1 MAEKDFKVKKGLIV
15 GDLTSTGY
23 VKVSTVGS
31 ALTTS
36 STIST
41 SDLSGVVSAANGGT
55 GINNGS
61 STITLG
67 GNLST
72 SGAATLG
79 SSTHTL
85 SLVTTGNT
93 SVTLPTTGT
102 LATLS
107 GSESLTNKKLGSLTS
122 NGIVTT
128 SGGDG
133 TLSVTA
139 TTGSGDVVLATS
151 PTLVTPTLGAA
162 TATSINGL
170 AITSSTG
177 TLTIANGKTATVS
190 NTLTFTGT
198 DSSSVAFGGGG
209 TVAYTGDKLN
219 AFAATSSSELAG
231 VISDETGSGALVFGT
246 SPTFTTGIDGGATF
260 AAFASS
266 TDLTIGYSGI
276 NSSTTNISVAATNDG
291 QTKTVNIGTNGDN
304 GSTTIIN
311 IGTDTDTGSVS
322 NVNIGST
329 SGGTVTIKKD
339 LTVTGDLIVNGSTTT
354 INSTTLS
361 VDDKNIELASTA
373 SPSDASADGAGITV
387 KGTTDKT
394 FNWVDSTDAWT
405 SSEHMNLASGKAYYI
420 NGTSVLNGT
429 TLGSGV
435 TSSSLTSVGTIA
447 TGTWQGTAV
456 AVAYGGTGATD
467 AATARTNLGLAIGTD
482 VQAYNST
489 LAAVAG
495 GTYTGDDSIATVG
508 TITAGTWNG
517 STIAVANGGTGATTA
532 TGAINNLLPSQGSA
546 ANKYLKSDGTNVSWA
561 TIPSGGAGDLT
572 GDTLASNVLNS
583 SLTSVGTL
591 TGLNINGVITLKS
604 SGTDA
609 AKTSATAYTLSA
621 ATATAVDSVAASGVE
636 AVEYTVSLMQGTS
649 TNMRMRTSKIL
660 AQHNSGTG
668 VVDYVEYGI
677 IETGS
682 ALMAGVSV
690 EAALNNSNIELQVTV
705 TDANTNNVTC
715 RVVRTVLL

>member
-36 STIST
+36 STVST

-67 GNLST
+67 GNLLT

-107 GSESLTNKKLGSLTS
+107 GSESLTNKKLGSLTT

-170 AITSSTG
+170 AITNSTG

-198 DSSSVAFGGGG
+198 DSSSVAFGNGG

-260 AAFASS
+260 GAFTSS
-266 TDLTIGYSGI
+266 TTLTVGYSGGS
-276 NSSTTNISVAATNDG
+276 SSTTNISTGGVDSG
-291 QTKTVNIGTNGDN
+291 ETKT
-304 GSTTIIN
+304 IN
-311 IGTDTDTGSVS
+311 IGTGGDSGSVT
-322 NVNIGST
+322 NINIGS
-329 SGGTVTIKKD
+329 SEGGTVTINKD

-361 VDDKNIELASTA
+361 VDDKNIELASTT

-429 TLGSGV
+429 TLGSGI

-456 AVAYGGTGATD
+456 AVGYGGTGATD

-532 TGAINNLLPSQGSA
+532 TGAINNLLPSQASA
-546 ANKYLKSDGTNVSWA
+546 TNKYLKSDGTNVSWA
-561 TIPSGGAGDLT
+561 AVPTGAAGDLT
-572 GDTLASNVLNS
+572 GDTLASNVVNS

-591 TGLNINGVITLKS
+591 TGLNVNGVITLKS

-715 RVVRTVLL
+715 RVLRTVLL

>member
-1 MAEKDFKVKKGLIV
+1 MAEKDFKVKKGIIV

-36 STIST
+36 STISA
-41 SDLSGVVSAANGGT
+41 SDLSGVVSSANGGT
-55 GINNGS
+55 GVNNGS

-67 GNLST
+67 GNLTT
-72 SGAATLG
+72 SGTATIG
-79 SSTHTL
+79 SSSHTVAF
-85 SLVTTGNT
+85 VTTGNT

-107 GSESLTNKKLGSLTS
+107 GAESLTNKKLGSLTT

-133 TLSVTA
+133 SLSVTG
-139 TTGSGDVVLATS
+139 TTGSGDVVLSTS
-151 PTLVTPTLGAA
+151 PTLVTPALGAA

-170 AITSSTG
+170 GITSSTG
-177 TLTIANGKTATVS
+177 TLTIANGKTASIS

-198 DSSSVAFGGGG
+198 DSSSVAFGAGG

-260 AAFASS
+260 GAFSSS
-266 TDLTIGYSGI
+266 TALTLGYTGGSSSTLNISTGGADSGETKTINIGTGGDAG
-276 NSSTTNISVAATNDG
+276 STTNI
-291 QTKTVNIGTNGDN
+291 
-304 GSTTIIN
+304 
-311 IGTDTDTGSVS
+311 
-322 NVNIGST
+322 NIGSVE
-329 SGGTVTIKKD
+329 GGLVTINKD
-339 LTVTGDLIVNGSTTT
+339 LTVAGDLIVNGSTTT

-394 FNWVDSTDAWT
+394 FNWVDATDAWT
-405 SSEHMNLASGKAYYI
+405 SSEHMNLASTKAYYI
-420 NGTSVLNGT
+420 NGTSVLSSN
-429 TLGSGV
+429 TLGSGI
-435 TSSSLTSVGTIA
+435 TASSLTSVGTI
-447 TGTWQGTAV
+447 TSGTWNGTAI
-456 AVAYGGTGATD
+456 AVANGGTGATD
-467 AATARTNLGLAIGTD
+467 APTARTNLGLVIGTD

-517 STIAVANGGTGATTA
+517 TAIAVANGGTGATTA
-532 TGAINNLLPSQGSA
+532 ANGLNNLLPSQASA
-546 ANKYLKSDGTNVSWA
+546 NGYYLKSDGTNASWA
-561 TIPSGGAGDLT
+561 AVPTGAASDLT
-572 GDTLASNVLNS
+572 GDTLASGVLYS
-583 SLTSVGTL
+583 SLTSLGTL
-591 TGLNINGVITLKS
+591 SGLNVDGVITLKS

-609 AKTSATAYTLSA
+609 AKTAAKAFTLSA
-621 ATATAVDSVAASGVE
+621 ATATAIDTVAASGVE
-636 AVEYTVSLMQGTS
+636 AVEYTITLMQGTS
-649 TNMRMRTSKIL
+649 TNMKMRTSKIL
-660 AQHNSGTG
+660 AHHNAGTG
-668 VVDYVEYGI
+668 AVDYSEYAI
-677 IETGS
+677 LETGS
-682 ALMAGVSV
+682 AAMAGVAV
-690 EAALNNSNIELQVTV
+690 EAALNNNNIELQVTV

-715 RVVRTVLL
+715 RVLRTVLL

>member
-1 MAEKDFKVKKGLIV
+1 MAEKDFKVKKGIIV

-31 ALTTS
+31 PLTTS
-36 STIST
+36 STLAAA
-41 SDLSGVVSAANGGT
+41 DLSGTVSGTNGGT
-55 GINNGS
+55 GVNNGA
-61 STITLG
+61 STITVG

-72 SGAATLG
+72 SGAATIG
-79 SSTHTL
+79 SSTHTV
-85 SLVTTGNT
+85 SLATTGNT
-93 SVTLPTTGT
+93 SVTLPTSGT
-102 LATLS
+102 LATLD
-107 GSESLTNKKLGSLTS
+107 GAESLTNKKLGSLTT
-122 NGIVTT
+122 NGIVAT

-133 TLSVTA
+133 TLSVKS

-151 PTLVTPTLGAA
+151 PTLTTPTIGAA

-170 AITSSTG
+170 TITSSTG

-198 DSSSVAFGGGG
+198 DSSSVAFGAGG
-209 TVAYTGDKLN
+209 TVAYTANKLD
-219 AFAATSSSELAG
+219 AFAATSSAELAG
-231 VISDETGSGALVFGT
+231 VISDETGTGSLVFGT

-260 AAFASS
+260 GAFASS
-266 TDLTIGYSGI
+266 TALTVGYTGGSSSTLNVATGGVDSGEIKTINIGTGGDSG
-276 NSSTTNISVAATNDG
+276 STTNINL
-291 QTKTVNIGTNGDN
+291 
-304 GSTTIIN
+304 GSAE
-311 IGTDTDTGSVS
+311 
-322 NVNIGST
+322 
-329 SGGTVTIKKD
+329 GGLVTINKD
-339 LTVTGDLIVNGSTTT
+339 LTVAGDLIVNGSTTT

-373 SPSDASADGAGITV
+373 TPTDVSADGAGITV

-394 FNWVDSTDAWT
+394 FNWVDATDAWT
-405 SSEHMNLASGKAYYI
+405 SSEHMNLASTKAYYI
-420 NGTSVLNGT
+420 NGTSVLSGN

-435 TSSSLTSVGTIA
+435 TASSLTSVGTIA

-456 AVAYGGTGATD
+456 GVSYGGTGATD
-467 AATARTNLGLAIGTD
+467 APTARTNLGLAIGTD

-495 GTYTGDDSIATVG
+495 GTYTGDDSITTVG
-508 TITAGTWNG
+508 TIAAGTWQG
-517 STIAVANGGTGATTA
+517 TAIGVAYGGTGATTA
-532 TGAINNLLPSQGSA
+532 AGGLNNLLPAQTSA
-546 ANKYLKSDGTNVSWA
+546 NGYYLKSDGTNASWA
-561 TIPSGGAGDLT
+561 AVPTGAAGDLT
-572 GDTLASNVLNS
+572 GTTLASNVVTS

-591 TGLNINGVITLKS
+591 TGLDVNGVITLKS

-609 AKTSATAYTLSA
+609 AKTAATAFTLSA

-636 AVEYTVSLMQGTS
+636 AVEYTVTMMQGTS

-660 AQHNSGTG
+660 AHHNAGTG
-668 VVDYVEYGI
+668 VVDYTEYAI

-682 ALMAGVSV
+682 ATMAGVAI

-715 RVVRTVLL
+715 RVLRTVLL